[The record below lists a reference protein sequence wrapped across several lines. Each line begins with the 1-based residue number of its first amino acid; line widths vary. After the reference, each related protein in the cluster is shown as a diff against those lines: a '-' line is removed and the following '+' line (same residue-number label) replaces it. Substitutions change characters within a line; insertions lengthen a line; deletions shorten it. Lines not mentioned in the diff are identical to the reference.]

1 MLRGLVADTREPGWR
16 NSHTPSSSSRLTS
29 MKWWPEPSVPSC
41 RRQFF
46 AYVPGSQPA
55 LSAAAYRSVMR
66 AEVWSRVIAVL

>member
-1 MLRGLVADTREPGWR
+1 
-16 NSHTPSSSSRLTS
+16 